1 MRLQDL
7 CSINKRSA
15 AESTITVHGFDL
27 CRGISE
33 PEVEVPDDVRRDD
46 LGDTVVRYEKF
57 KNDRGRRRGGVRGV
71 VTAKLRL
78 RGRRR
83 CKTLDEGKS
92 CG

>member
-33 PEVEVPDDVRRDD
+33 PELKYPTTCGE
-46 LGDTVVRYEKF
+46 TISE
-57 KNDRGRRRGGVRGV
+57 
-71 VTAKLRL
+71 
-78 RGRRR
+78 
-83 CKTLDEGKS
+83 TLSYGTRNSKMTGDEGGAEYVGS
-92 CG
+92 LLRS